1 MSLNSQMALKAL
13 SRYKNVG
20 LEVLLLRSFR
30 SCVYPSYTHVSKLF
44 MPGLRILKQQR
55 QNLPERT

>member
-1 MSLNSQMALKAL
+1 MALKAL
-13 SRYKNVG
+13 SSYKNVG

-30 SCVYPSYTHVSKLF
+30 FCVYPSYTHVSKLF
-44 MPGLRILKQQR
+44 MPGLWILKQQG